1 MKLKVFTVSV
11 LLFLLL
17 SACGTNDTEQ
27 SASETNPS
35 ILQTTSTNLKQETSN
50 AAKELIDQE
59 HDVNDV
65 IAVNNDKM
73 IIIGINPKH
82 HDRLQLKDL
91 EKDLKKTV
99 ESKFNKHE
107 IELSTDQ
114 KIFLELKKLEERLN
128 NGDLSKAE
136 LNKELKRIHMLSKEQ
151 T

>member
-1 MKLKVFTVSV
+1 MKPNVFTISV

-35 ILQTTSTNLKQETSN
+35 ILRTSTNLKQETSN
-50 AAKELIDQE
+50 DAKELIDQE
-59 HDVNDV
+59 HDVNEV

-73 IIIGINPKH
+73 IMIAINPKH

-91 EKDLKKTV
+91 EKDLKKKV
-99 ESKFNKHE
+99 KSKFNKHE
-107 IELSTDQ
+107 VVLSTDQ